1 MKITSSYA
9 VEIKKQKMFDNT
21 IKIYREAV
29 SFLIGCFNK
38 EWDSIQ
44 KVEGAKSRK
53 SFAEKLIHTTKYSTA
68 KYDFDAKFYKFP
80 SYLRRAAIQA
90 ALGSVSSYYSSHKN
104 WEANGKVD
112 REPKLQCDRFC
123 FPAFYKTVMYEESN
137 KPNQCYL
144 KLYKNNDWVWIPI
157 AMRATDVKYITKYWS
172 HCEKSAPTLE
182 KKYGKYFLRFAFVE
196 KVELSETEIQ
206 DRRICAV
213 DLGLNTD
220 AVCSIMTADGTVLA
234 RKFINFPSEKDHLY
248 HVLNRIKKFQRLHG
262 SREAHNFWPY
272 AKRVNNELSKK
283 IASAIVEYAVLY
295 SADVIVFEHLDFKGK
310 KASSKKQKIQMWRK
324 NGIQEYAEHKAHR
337 CGIRISRICAWGT
350 SKLAYDGSGEVKR
363 AQDNHSLATFT
374 SSKQY
379 NADLN
384 ACYNIGA
391 RYFIREVT
399 KPMSKKA
406 WSQCKAKV
414 PDIER
419 RTQCTLHS
427 LRQLHDFLSAPKE
440 TQPEAAA

>member
-29 SFLIGCFNK
+29 SFLIHCFSK
-38 EWDSIQ
+38 EWSAILAI
-44 KVEGAKSRK
+44 EGSKPRFN
-53 SFAEKLIHTTKYSTA
+53 FAEKLVHTTKYSKA
-68 KYDFDAKFYKFP
+68 KYNFDAKFYKFP

-90 ALGSVSSYYSSHKN
+90 ALGSVSSYYSNYKN
-104 WEANGKVD
+104 WETNGKVGK
-112 REPKLQCDRFC
+112 EPKLQCDRFC
-123 FPAFYKTVMYEESN
+123 FPAFYRTVMYEESN
-137 KPNQCYL
+137 QPNQCYL

-248 HVLNRIKKFQRLHG
+248 HVLNRIRRKQREHG
-262 SREAHNFWPY
+262 SNSAAAMWRY
-272 AKRVNNELSKK
+272 AKALNNDIAKK
-283 IASAIVEYAVLY
+283 VAAAITEFAVLY
-295 SADVIVFEHLDFKGK
+295 SVDVIVFYRQ
-310 KASSKKQKIQMWRK
+310 KA
-324 NGIQEYAEHKAHR
+324 
-337 CGIRISRICAWGT
+337 
-350 SKLAYDGSGEVKR
+350 
-363 AQDNHSLATFT
+363 
-374 SSKQY
+374 
-379 NADLN
+379 
-384 ACYNIGA
+384 
-391 RYFIREVT
+391 
-399 KPMSKKA
+399 
-406 WSQCKAKV
+406 
-414 PDIER
+414 R
-419 RTQCTLHS
+419 RQ
-427 LRQLHDFLSAPKE
+427 
-440 TQPEAAA
+440 

>member
-157 AMRATDVKYITKYWS
+157 AMRATDVKYITKY
-172 HCEKSAPTLE
+172 
-182 KKYGKYFLRFAFVE
+182 
-196 KVELSETEIQ
+196 
-206 DRRICAV
+206 
-213 DLGLNTD
+213 
-220 AVCSIMTADGTVLA
+220 
-234 RKFINFPSEKDHLY
+234 
-248 HVLNRIKKFQRLHG
+248 
-262 SREAHNFWPY
+262 
-272 AKRVNNELSKK
+272 
-283 IASAIVEYAVLY
+283 
-295 SADVIVFEHLDFKGK
+295 
-310 KASSKKQKIQMWRK
+310 
-324 NGIQEYAEHKAHR
+324 
-337 CGIRISRICAWGT
+337 
-350 SKLAYDGSGEVKR
+350 
-363 AQDNHSLATFT
+363 
-374 SSKQY
+374 
-379 NADLN
+379 
-384 ACYNIGA
+384 
-391 RYFIREVT
+391 
-399 KPMSKKA
+399 
-406 WSQCKAKV
+406 
-414 PDIER
+414 
-419 RTQCTLHS
+419 
-427 LRQLHDFLSAPKE
+427 
-440 TQPEAAA
+440 